1 MNKGAINV
9 RIITTLLISFLL
21 ASCETI
27 SMSTLPSSFTTANVM
42 KIHPGMGS
50 DEILQLFGEPKNISS
65 AVCGK
70 DPNKWVCTTWEYGEF
85 PYDRARFTF
94 SGEYDSYIL
103 NDFDVDRE

>member
-1 MNKGAINV
+1 M
-9 RIITTLLISFLL
+9 RIIPTLLIALLL
-21 ASCETI
+21 ASCGTI
-27 SMSTLPSSFTTANVM
+27 PTEITSIMSALPSSFTTANVM